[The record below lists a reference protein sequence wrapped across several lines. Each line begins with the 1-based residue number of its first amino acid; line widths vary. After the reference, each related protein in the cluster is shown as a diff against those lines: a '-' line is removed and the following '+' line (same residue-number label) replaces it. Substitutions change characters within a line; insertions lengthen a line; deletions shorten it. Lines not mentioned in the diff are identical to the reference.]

1 MEHTAQPSQT
11 PTEPAMTRRS
21 QAISPFQVMAILTE
35 AQTLQAAGHDIIHLE
50 VGEPDFPTPAPMID
64 AAFGALRA
72 GKTGYTP
79 ALGLP
84 ALREK
89 LAEWYQQRF
98 GIRVAASRIVLTP
111 GASGAL
117 LLLAAARLESGDKLM
132 LADPGYPC
140 NRHFARLFEASGQL
154 IAAGPEQ
161 RYQLTPAMLEQH
173 WTPATRAALV
183 ASPANPTGTVL
194 NLTELSRLASTTER
208 LGGELWVDEI
218 YQGLNYGSS
227 PETVLAVADNA
238 VVINSFSKYFGMTGW
253 RLGWAVVPEHWV
265 PTLETLA
272 QNVFLAPPTPAQH
285 AAMAAFEPET
295 LALLAER
302 RNILAER
309 RDYLLTALPAL
320 GFVVPVAPDG
330 GLYVYAD
337 ASRFTDDSLAFCLR
351 ALRETGVALT
361 PGVDFGEYQAQT
373 HIRFAFTADL
383 ARLKQA
389 VERLSDWLV
398 PRG

>member
-1 MEHTAQPSQT
+1 
-11 PTEPAMTRRS
+11 MTRRS
-21 QAISPFQVMAILTE
+21 REISPFQVMEILTE
-35 AQTLQAAGHDIIHLE
+35 AQTLQAAGQDIIHLE

-64 AAFGALRA
+64 AAFTALRA
-72 GKTGYTP
+72 GNTGYTP
-79 ALGLP
+79 ALGMP

-89 LAEWYQQRF
+89 VAHWYQQRF
-98 GIRVAASRIVLTP
+98 GISLSPARIILTP

-117 LLLAAARLESGDKLM
+117 LLLAAARLGPGDQLM

-140 NRHFARLFEASGQL
+140 NRHFARLFEACGQL
-154 IAAGPEQ
+154 IPAGPQQ
-161 RYQLTPAMLEQH
+161 RYQLTPALLEQH
-173 WTPATRAALV
+173 WSPATRAALV

-194 NLTELSRLASTTER
+194 SPPELSRLATTTER

-218 YQGLNYGSS
+218 YQGLNYSS
-227 PETVLAVADNA
+227 EPQSVLSVADNA

-253 RLGWAVVPEHWV
+253 RLGWAVVPEHWL

-295 LALLAER
+295 LAILEQR
-302 RNILAER
+302 RSILAER
-309 RDYLLTALPAL
+309 REYLLTALPEL

-330 GLYVYAD
+330 ALYVYAD
-337 ASRFTDDSLAFCLR
+337 ASRFTNNSLEFCLR

-361 PGVDFGEYQAQT
+361 PGIDFGEYQAQT

-398 PRG
+398 AIT

>member
-1 MEHTAQPSQT
+1 ME
-11 PTEPAMTRRS
+11 
-21 QAISPFQVMAILTE
+21 ILTE
-35 AQTLQAAGHDIIHLE
+35 AQTLQAAGQDIIHLE

-64 AAFGALRA
+64 AAFSALRA
-72 GKTGYTP
+72 GNTGYTP
-79 ALGLP
+79 ALGMP

-89 LAEWYQQRF
+89 VAHWYQQRF
-98 GIRVAASRIVLTP
+98 GISLSPARIILTP

-117 LLLAAARLESGDKLM
+117 LLLAASRLGPGDQLM

-140 NRHFARLFEASGQL
+140 NRHFARLFEACGQL
-154 IAAGPEQ
+154 IPAGPQQ
-161 RYQLTPAMLEQH
+161 RYQLTPALLEQH
-173 WTPATRAALV
+173 WSPATRAALV

-194 NLTELSRLASTTER
+194 SLPELSQLATTAER

-218 YQGLNYGSS
+218 YQGLNYGSEPQS
-227 PETVLAVADNA
+227 VLSVADNA

-253 RLGWAVVPEHWV
+253 RLGWAVVPEHWL

-295 LALLAER
+295 LAILEQR
-302 RNILAER
+302 RSILAER
-309 RDYLLTALPAL
+309 REYLLTALPEL

-330 GLYVYAD
+330 ALYVYAD
-337 ASRFTDDSLAFCLR
+337 ASRFTNNSLEFCLR

-361 PGVDFGEYQAQT
+361 PGIDFGEYQAQT

-398 PRG
+398 AIT